1 MLMLIQSKNHLTKL
15 TGINI
20 FKNKNVNKQV
30 ALPLNNIILNIF
42 SNFVPDEILLMIGNP
57 MDDRVYKIK
66 NSSKKLHLQSKCEQ
80 LQNDICPSS

>member
-30 ALPLNNIILNIF
+30 ALLNNIILNIF
-42 SNFVPDEILLMIGNP
+42 SNFVPDEMLLMIGNP

-66 NSSKKLHLQSKCEQ
+66 NSLKKLHLQSKCEQ
-80 LQNDICPSS
+80 